1 MGSPKFKKWVSTGSL
16 TTTTMTTSIVYDH
29 RGRTQKGRPGPLEV
43 KISIQ
48 KNKWFIATCI
58 KVLKQEWKHDEV
70 VNRPDAPE
78 LNERLEIILKA
89 VADEVNE
96 ILRRGLPVDVA
107 EVRNVVWGLRGD
119 YLAGEPQGAAMGTNA
134 PFLDW
139 WEERVPMIGLSHG
152 TMKHYKTTLA
162 HIRACGYINRWRD
175 LTTENIY
182 RFDAYLHGL
191 RIGNS
196 VTRANGKEVALT
208 QGTIHNQHKNLKAMI
223 TRAVNEGLV
232 DSNPYEKLKGV
243 FARGDVET
251 VDFLTVEEL
260 RRIEGLE
267 LPTGGML
274 TLARDL
280 FVFQAYTGMA
290 YSDMQAFSLN
300 DCRRDGDRW
309 LVAKQRVKTGVTYYV
324 QLLPPALAV
333 VQKYGGVMP
342 QVVGQVYNR
351 ALKDLAAM
359 AGITKRVTSHVARHT
374 FATWMLHEEV
384 PIERVAKML
393 GHSNI
398 RQTQRYAK
406 VLAED
411 VYGEF
416 ERFGVAMESSGKK
429 KDNGKKKGSGR

>member
-1 MGSPKFKKWVSTGSL
+1 M
-16 TTTTMTTSIVYDH
+16 TTTIVFDH
-29 RGRTQKGRPGPLEV
+29 RGRTQKGCPGPLEV
-43 KISIQ
+43 RIAVKKQ
-48 KNKWFIATCI
+48 KWYINTGIR
-58 KVLKQEWKHDEV
+58 VLRSEWKRDRV
-70 VNRPDAPE
+70 VNRPDSGE
-78 LNERLEIILKA
+78 LNRRLEEIRREVEEVMNERLEHRVMISVDDIRCA
-89 VADEVNE
+89 VCRVRVVADS
-96 ILRRGLPVDVA
+96 
-107 EVRNVVWGLRGD
+107 
-119 YLAGEPQGAAMGTNA
+119 LAAEPQGTLTA

-139 WEERVPMIGLSHG
+139 WEDRMMMLGLSHG
-152 TMKHYKTTLA
+152 TLKHYKTTLA

-196 VTRANGKEVALT
+196 VTRANGKEVVLT

-232 DSNPYEKLKGV
+232 ESNPYEKLKGA
-243 FARGDVET
+243 FSRGDVET
-251 VDFLTVEEL
+251 VEFLTVDEL
-260 RRIEGLE
+260 KRIEGMD
-267 LPTGGML
+267 LPSGGML
-274 TLARDL
+274 ALARDL
-280 FVFQAYTGMA
+280 FVFQAYTGMSF
-290 YSDMQAFSLN
+290 SDMQAFSLG
-300 DCRRDGDRW
+300 DCREDKGRW
-309 LVAKQRVKTGVTYYV
+309 LLAKQRVKTGASYYV

-333 VQKYGGVMP
+333 VQKYGGVIP

-359 AGITKRVTSHVARHT
+359 AGIQKRVTSHVARHT

-393 GHSNI
+393 GHKNI

-416 ERFGVAMESSGKK
+416 EELEKK
-429 KDNGKKKGSGR
+429 MKKRKQRA